1 MRSAL
6 VLPGQQHFTI
16 NILRSFS
23 IACLLCA
30 TSFFQRVPW
39 DNFLGIADMNHTGI
53 FQLPCLLILC
63 WLSYDKILL
72 LNLRLHLQSYLHAFD
87 TIVSVSKIL
96 RSTFRKYKILWIRKI
111 DDKSIRAAKRVSNTL
126 LYACAFSCDT
136 FALTLCQKKSV
147 SFFFFSTWVPHL
159 KFVLSLTIS
168 PLFAL

>member
-16 NILRSFS
+16 NILWSFS

-72 LNLRLHLQSYLHAFD
+72 LNLWLHLQSYLHAFD

-96 RSTFRKYKILWIRKI
+96 RSTSRKYLLKYKILWIRKI

-126 LYACAFSCDT
+126 LYACVFSCDT
-136 FALTLCQKKSV
+136 FALTLCQEKSV
-147 SFFFFSTWVPHL
+147 SVFFLFNSSSTSQVRPFSYY
-159 KFVLSLTIS
+159 
-168 PLFAL
+168 